1 MKTSTERVREF
12 RERMRKD
19 GMHEVRGIYAP
30 KDQHAAIKAVADA
43 LIEKGKRDAS
53 AK

>member
-1 MKTSTERVREF
+1 MREF

-43 LIEKGKRDAS
+43 LIEKGKSDAN